1 MNKLVDWKTKFEF
14 VMRYING
21 ESALKLGRELHSHW
35 SNSAQQIYFWRQLY
49 LKAGIS
55 ALKPKSHDQKT
66 KHKRKHPVDWSKFT
80 REELIEVIKIYD
92 KFINKNKANKRRDKF
107 QVFKNYRGVLSIKKL
122 CLVLDLNRSS
132 YYWWLKNP
140 PHSPY
145 NATWLAQLRQLYYE
159 QYHFWCSPVACPFT
173 AGF

>member
-1 MNKLVDWKTKFEF
+1 
-14 VMRYING
+14 MRYINE

-35 SNSAQQIYFWRQLY
+35 ANPAQQIYFWRQLY

-55 ALKPKSHDQKT
+55 ALKPKPHDKKI
-66 KHKRKHPVDWSKFT
+66 KHKRKRPIDWSKFT

-107 QVFKNYRGVLSIKKL
+107 QAVKNYRGVISIKKL

-145 NATWLAQLRQLYYE
+145 NATWLAQIRQFILRLQCHL
-159 QYHFWCSPVACPFT
+159 WRSSAACPFT